1 LTVVPK
7 FESDT
12 HRTKTIELLSLRQTR
27 SVEEYHR
34 QFEQLVYHIRLYDT
48 SLSTTML
55 TTQFIMGLKEEL
67 RLPVEMQ
74 LPDSVAK
81 AAILAAI
88 QEKLLDKY
96 QKKAWQVIQH
106 QVQ

>member
-1 LTVVPK
+1 MV
-7 FESDT
+7 
-12 HRTKTIELLSLRQTR
+12 
-27 SVEEYHR
+27 
-34 QFEQLVYHIRLYDT
+34 
-48 SLSTTML
+48 

-81 AAILAAI
+81 AAILTTI

-96 QKKAWQVIQH
+96 QKKA
-106 QVQ
+106 

>member
-1 LTVVPK
+1 
-7 FESDT
+7 
-12 HRTKTIELLSLRQTR
+12 
-27 SVEEYHR
+27 
-34 QFEQLVYHIRLYDT
+34 
-48 SLSTTML
+48 ML

-96 QKKAWQVIQH
+96 QKKAWQVMQH